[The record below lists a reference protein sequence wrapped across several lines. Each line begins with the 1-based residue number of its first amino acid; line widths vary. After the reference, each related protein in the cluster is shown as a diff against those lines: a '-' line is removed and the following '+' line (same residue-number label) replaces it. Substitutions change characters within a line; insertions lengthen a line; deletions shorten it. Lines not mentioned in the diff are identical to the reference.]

1 MLHILLLITPVFS
14 LIAIGFL
21 AAKTRYT
28 SDGAGRIVSEVGYKV
43 AMPALL
49 FRAMLG
55 VGDTP
60 VSPLLLIACYF
71 CGIAFCW
78 LATALL
84 AGLVLR
90 RTREDAASIAMGACF
105 SNGVMLGF
113 PIIIQSFGPD
123 AATPI
128 AFLATCETLF
138 LWLMGTFHMQLVRQD
153 RDKSLVAAVGDVFV
167 EVARNPLVVAMGA
180 GLTCRYLGLTVPELP
195 MQIISIVA
203 QAAVPVSL
211 IGLGMAL
218 AGYSIAGQAPTISV
232 ILAMKMVIYPAAAF
246 ALATFVFKLP
256 PVWAG
261 ALVTYVSMPVGA
273 NAFLFASRY
282 DRAVASV
289 SAAVAIS
296 TAISVFTVTVMLT
309 LLKNAG
315 IAV

>member
-28 SDGAGRIVSEVGYKV
+28 SEGAGRIVSEVGYKV

-49 FRAMLG
+49 FRAMLA

-78 LATALL
+78 LATGLL
-84 AGLVLR
+84 AVLVLR
-90 RTREDAASIAMGACF
+90 RNGEDAASIAMGSCF

-138 LWLMGTFHMQLVRQD
+138 LWLIGTLHMEMARQD
-153 RDKSLVAAVGDVFV
+153 RGHSLVRAVGGVIV
-167 EVARNPLVVAMGA
+167 EVARNPLVVAMAA
-180 GLTCRYLGLTVPELP
+180 GLVCRYLGVTVPELP
-195 MQIISIVA
+195 MKIISIVA

-211 IGLGMAL
+211 LGLGMSL

-232 ILAMKMVIYPAAAF
+232 ILFMKMVVYPAAAF
-246 ALATFVFKLP
+246 TLATVVFALP

-282 DRAVASV
+282 ERAVASV

-296 TAISVFTVTVMLT
+296 TAISVFTVTAMLAF
-309 LLKNAG
+309 LKSSG
-315 IAV
+315 ILV